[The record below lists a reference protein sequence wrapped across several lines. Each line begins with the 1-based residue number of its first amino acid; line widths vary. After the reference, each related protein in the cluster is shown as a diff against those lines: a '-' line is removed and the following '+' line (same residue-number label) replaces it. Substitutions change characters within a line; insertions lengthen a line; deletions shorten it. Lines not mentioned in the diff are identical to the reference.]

1 MPNQKRLQDICPS
14 TVETHLK
21 DSRASRPAIHS
32 SVAYVAESPDHAD
45 RCLGGATPGF
55 IYQRDA
61 NPTAEMLAEK
71 SRQLHGADA
80 AVVTSSGMSALSL
93 VVLGLLKSG
102 DEVLLSSRL
111 YGKTVTLFK
120 QAEKFGI
127 SSRLVDISKVDEVRT
142 AFGPKTRLLIVE
154 TISNPMLRVAD
165 IAALSAIAH
174 ENNSLI
180 LVDNTFA
187 SPVLC
192 RPIEFG
198 ADLVWE
204 SMTKIMN
211 GHGDVVM
218 GLLCGSQKIWGQI
231 PATLSTWGLTT
242 SPHEC
247 WLVERGLST
256 LFVRLKSACES
267 AMRVAEFLSQHPR
280 VSSVHY
286 PGLAA
291 HPDHKLASQILQLD
305 GRAAFGHM
313 VTFQVPGGVSAAAKL
328 IKNLESIH
336 FCASLGELST
346 SLSHPAST
354 SHRTQNPQQWAEA
367 GIDGGTIRLSIGLES
382 PEFICES
389 LNRGLASLDV

>member
-1 MPNQKRLQDICPS
+1 MSNPKRLQDICPA
-14 TVETHLK
+14 TVETKLN

-32 SVAYVAESPDHAD
+32 TVAYVADSPDHAD

-71 SRQLHGADA
+71 CRRLHGADA

-111 YGKTVTLFK
+111 YGKTVTLLK

-127 SSRLVDISKVDEVRT
+127 TSRLIDMSKLGEVR
-142 AFGPKTRLLIVE
+142 AAIGPATRLLIVE

-165 IAALSAIAH
+165 IAALAAIAH
-174 ENNSLI
+174 QNNALL

-218 GLLCGSQKIWGQI
+218 GLLCGSQKVWAQI

-267 AMRVAEFLSQHPR
+267 ALQVAEFLAQHPR

-291 HPDHKLASQILQLD
+291 HPDHRLASQILQLD
-305 GRAAFGHM
+305 GRAGFGHM
-313 VTFQVPGGVSAAAKL
+313 VTFQVPGGVSAATKL
-328 IKNLESIH
+328 IQNLESIH

-346 SLSHPAST
+346 TLSHPAST
-354 SHRTQNPQQWAEA
+354 SHRTQNAQQWAEA

-382 PEFICES
+382 PEFIRES
-389 LNRGLASLDV
+389 LNRGLASLDD